1 MTEDIREQID
11 RLRRDI
17 ERHNRLYYV
26 EAAPEIGDFEYD
38 QLLKQLEQLEAAHPE
53 YDSPDS
59 PSHKVGGEPVEGF
72 TTAEHSAPSV
82 ATVSCGQSSTRSC
95 ARSPSSMGVSFTA
108 ARTSAL

>member
-59 PSHKVGGEPVEGF
+59 PSHKVGGEPETRSKLV
-72 TTAEHSAPSV
+72 
-82 ATVSCGQSSTRSC
+82 STR
-95 ARSPSSMGVSFTA
+95 GVDGLGAIYLT
-108 ARTSAL
+108 